1 MFDNTFYTIGKTELS
16 GNTYRAEVILNASHG
31 IYKAHFPGNP
41 ITPGVC
47 LLQMALEIL
56 NANFDR
62 NLRLVYAKNIK
73 YLKVINPVENP
84 VIGFVF
90 QFRTE
95 EGLLYTDFEIVAG
108 DTVFT
113 KVSATYKGL

>member
-1 MFDNTFYTIGKTELS
+1 MLENTFYTVGTTES
-16 GNTYRAEVILNASHG
+16 AGNTFRVQVILNASHE

-47 LLQMALEIL
+47 LLQIALEIL
-56 NANFDR
+56 NSKFQR
-62 NLRLVYAKNIK
+62 NLRMVRARNIK
-73 YLKVINPVENP
+73 YIKVINPVENP
-84 VIGFVF
+84 EVEYII
-90 QFRTE
+90 QYKTE
-95 EGLLYTDFEIVAG
+95 GEFITGDIDIVAG